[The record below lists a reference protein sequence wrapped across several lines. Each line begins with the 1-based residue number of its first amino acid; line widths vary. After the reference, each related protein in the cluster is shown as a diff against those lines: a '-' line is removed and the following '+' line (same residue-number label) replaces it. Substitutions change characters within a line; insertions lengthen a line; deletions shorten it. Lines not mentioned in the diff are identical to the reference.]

1 MKQSRSNKGLLD
13 KLYRLSPTQS
23 IRMRIIFIFLLLSAL
38 TLFLVALTTHSVV
51 SQAFEDNARMAMDG
65 AIKGGLYDLNDAQT
79 SLKNRAINHSASKV
93 LIEATKSKSITS
105 LNRFAK
111 EYQNDDFGK
120 QSVTIYDTEGAY
132 LAGFETNALLPTL
145 VKEVWNNAIGSRN
158 SLLDQVGFEFEVYS
172 SIQDPSDGVIYGIL
186 KESMVLDAA
195 FCKTLKSRYRHEFA
209 LINLDYR
216 YMGGS
221 LVASD
226 EAESRQIRKLNFSS
240 SDLGIKEQ
248 DYITQRSMQIKH
260 KNQLIGGLV
269 ALSSGTERDMALQT
283 MRDVMLI
290 LILIIGLTATI
301 LGFFV
306 IQSIVNPIRR
316 LNLLTRMVARGKFD
330 CKAVVSSKDEIGH
343 LQIAFNDMVTQLR
356 DTMVDR
362 DALKKEIEE
371 KEKKEV
377 DLQQAHAET
386 RLVIQDLEHA
396 HKEMQLAVE
405 QSDNANKTK
414 SQFVANMS
422 HEIRTPLNAIIG
434 FSEILNETELDESQM
449 DYIQTILES
458 GHILLAII
466 NDILD
471 FSKIEANERNLE
483 AIDFDLNE
491 LVDSVLKIS
500 STKLPED
507 SNVELLMDYPDSLP
521 RLFNGD
527 PTALR
532 QILINLISNSI
543 KFTDKGSVEV
553 WVSSRASEVETQEPG
568 THSLCI
574 TVKDTGIG
582 IAKDKQQSIFG
593 EFTQED
599 YSTTR
604 KYGGTGLGLAITK
617 SLIKLMGGD
626 INISS
631 NMGEGSEFII
641 DLNFKSPE
649 SDEIQQVIPMSAERM
664 KGGKAIIVESY
675 ASDRTIME
683 CHIKSMGM
691 EYATDISNVEELKNL
706 LKESE
711 LVPLIII
718 CELETFSDKRHRL
731 CEWVRARAWLNQTKL
746 LAVSSQS
753 EPGSSR
759 KAREAGFDAFIAKPI
774 VTDDF
779 ERVVRYVLGS
789 DKDKEHILTR
799 HSTHEMEMAK
809 IRVLVAEDNMVNQ
822 KLIKIMLGKLD
833 CEVSMVENGQM
844 AIDEVQANDYDIVLM
859 DLQMPIMGGVAAT
872 KFIRQKLKSK
882 IPVVALTAS
891 ALIENKVESIEC
903 GMDDFLTKP
912 IQVDRL
918 KAVLSKWRSNQS

>member
-1 MKQSRSNKGLLD
+1 MLCQLR
-13 KLYRLSPTQS
+13 RLSPTQS
-23 IRMRIIFIFLLLSAL
+23 IRMRIICIFLLLSAL

-65 AIKGGLYDLNDAQT
+65 AIKGGLYDLNEVQA
-79 SLKNRAINHSASKV
+79 SLKNRAISHSASKV
-93 LIEATKSKSITS
+93 LIEATKSKSMYT
-105 LNRFAK
+105 LEHFAE
-111 EYQNDDFGK
+111 EYQNDGFGK
-120 QSVTIYDTEGAY
+120 HSVTIYDTEGAY
-132 LAGFETNALLPTL
+132 LAGSQTDDLLPTL
-145 VKEVWNNAIGSRN
+145 VKEVWNKKIESRN
-158 SLLDQVGFEFEVYS
+158 RLLDQVGFEFEVYS

-186 KESMVLDAA
+186 KEGVVIDNV

-209 LINLDYR
+209 LIDLDYR
-216 YMGGS
+216 YIGGS
-221 LVASD
+221 LIASD
-226 EAESRQIRKLNFSS
+226 DDESRQIKKMNFGS
-240 SDLGIKEQ
+240 SDLSIKEQ
-248 DYITQRSMQIKH
+248 DYITQKSMQIKH
-260 KNQLIGGLV
+260 KDQLIGGLV
-269 ALSSGTERDMALQT
+269 ALSSGTERDMALRT

-330 CKAVVSSKDEIGH
+330 CQVEVSSKDEIGH

-356 DTMVDR
+356 DTMVAR
-362 DALKKEIEE
+362 NALKLEIEE
-371 KEKKEV
+371 KERKEV
-377 DLQQAHAET
+377 DLEQAHAET
-386 RLVIQDLEHA
+386 RLVIQDLEQA

-434 FSEILNETELDESQM
+434 FSEILNDTELDESQR
-449 DYIQTILES
+449 DYIHTILES

-500 STKLPED
+500 STKLPID

-543 KFTDKGSVEV
+543 KFTEKGSVEV
-553 WVSSRASEVETQEPG
+553 WVSSNITDIAPQEQG
-568 THSLCI
+568 LHALCI

-631 NMGEGSEFII
+631 KVGHGSEFII
-641 DLNFKSPE
+641 DIVLKSPE
-649 SDEIQQVIPMSAERM
+649 SEEIQQVIPMSIEEM
-664 KGGKAIIVESY
+664 KGGKAIIIESY

-683 CHIKSMGM
+683 CHIKNMGM
-691 EYATDISNVEELKNL
+691 EYVSDISHIDQLKNL

-711 LVPLIII
+711 PAPLIIV
-718 CELETFSDKRHRL
+718 CELEVFSAKRHPL
-731 CEWVRARAWLNQTKL
+731 CDWVRTCAWLNQTKL

-774 VTDDF
+774 VTNDF
-779 ERVVRYVLGS
+779 ERVVRYALGS
-789 DKDKEHILTR
+789 TKDKDHILTR

-833 CEVSMVENGQM
+833 CEVRMVENGQM
-844 AIDEVQANDYDIVLM
+844 AIDEVQAKDYDIVLM

-872 KFIRQKLKSK
+872 KFIRQDLKNK
-882 IPVVALTAS
+882 VPIVALTAS
-891 ALIENKVESIEC
+891 ALIEDRVESMES

-918 KAVLSKWRSNQS
+918 KAVLSKWRTLASS